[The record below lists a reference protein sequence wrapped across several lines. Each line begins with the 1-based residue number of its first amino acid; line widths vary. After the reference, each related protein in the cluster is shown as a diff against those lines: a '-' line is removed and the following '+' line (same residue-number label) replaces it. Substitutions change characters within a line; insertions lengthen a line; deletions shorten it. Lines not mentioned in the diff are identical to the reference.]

1 MIYKGTVTDAGNNP
15 IGYATVS
22 VNIVGS
28 DSIVTGVVTDEMG
41 KFEIEINAEGPLEII
56 ARHIGFE
63 DKIYQVSED
72 NKGDLGRI
80 ILTESARDLEQVTV
94 QGIGP
99 VLERKVDR
107 LIFNVEN
114 SIVAS
119 SGGDALDVLQKT
131 PGIRISGDEVSIV
144 GKSSVKVMID
154 DRLSPLSGKDLANYL
169 RSLTSNDISR
179 VEVITNP
186 PAKYEAGGNSGLIN
200 IVLKK
205 AKKDYIGG
213 NIQSSYRQNT
223 YPTGY
228 LGGGFT
234 YQKDKWSLFSN
245 LNSRLGSIEA
255 NENSVIDHSTQV
267 WEGVSKIRYFSK
279 FVSGRAGIDYELD
292 EKSTIGIQ
300 YLGSTNRPDNN
311 EESSTYLFNASGGL
325 DSLLRTLGN
334 SDEKAFYHSLNGH
347 FKTKFDTVGKSMSI
361 DLDYFIHRNGSD
373 RVNSTNVFLASGN
386 YIENSTET
394 FRNTSFQDIESF
406 TSGIDFEWPT
416 AFADVEF
423 GSKLSFIKNNS
434 EVGAFRFQE
443 NVYVLDTDLSNV
455 FRYKENTQTIYGS
468 VGKSLQKWDF
478 KGGLRLEFTQ
488 TEGNSLTLLKTNKN
502 DYYKLFPTAYATYT
516 PNENHVWSINY
527 GKRINRPDYAD
538 LNPFRWYPNPYSY
551 TEGNPFLQPYFIDNL
566 ELSHLYRSNL
576 NTSLYL
582 MKLNNGSEQVTLIDP
597 KTDIQATIRR
607 NFLNEQMVGISQS
620 FTFDRARWFES
631 YLQYDLYYSRVTS
644 MLPNTIDKQEGAG
657 FYFSMDNTFYFNTE
671 KTFLGELNFWYI
683 APGVSGVDRISK
695 SCAVD
700 LGVKA
705 VLLEDQLHLGL
716 VLSDI
721 FKTDQR
727 TIVSYVDGLRQEY
740 RNYYDIRQLRLSAVY
755 RFGNSNLKS
764 KSKNFSNEDERG
776 RAE

>member
-28 DSIVTGVVTDEMG
+28 DSMVTGVVTDEMG

-657 FYFSMDNTFYFNTE
+657 FYFSMDNTIYFNSE

-721 FKTDQR
+721 FKTDRR

-764 KSKNFSNEDERG
+764 KSKNFSNEDERD